1 MKGVKQVSTATASKM
16 TNTPINETKPV
27 NKKNPEP
34 KKKKD
39 KKKIREALTGYGF
52 MLPALLIMLV
62 FTLIPIFYSL
72 FLSFTK
78 VNLIGGVS
86 YDWVGLKNYANALND
101 ERVWI
106 ALKNTLRYVVIVV
119 PLQTIIALLIASVL
133 NSGVRFQN
141 TFRTIFFLPTLTS
154 SSALTMIFMFLF
166 SLNGPFNNILV
177 EMGIIEAP
185 INFINE
191 TQFALNT
198 IMVMNIWSTVPFFMT
213 IYLAGLQD
221 IPHSLYEAAD
231 IDGANAWQK
240 LIKITVPNLTPVT
253 NYVLLMG
260 IIGCFQLFDQAYII
274 SGGSGGPNNATLT
287 FSLIIYQ
294 YAFKTLGTMG
304 YSAALAIILTVII
317 FTVSMIARKVNR
329 EETLY

>member
-1 MKGVKQVSTATASKM
+1 MATETLST
-16 TNTPINETKPV
+16 
-27 NKKNPEP
+27 NKK
-34 KKKKD
+34 KSAKRR
-39 KKKIREALTGYGF
+39 REAMTGYGF
-52 MLPALLIMLV
+52 MLPAIIIMVV
-62 FTLIPIFYSL
+62 FTLIPIFYAL

-78 VNLIGGVS
+78 VDLIGGMS
-86 YDWVGLKNYANALND
+86 FDWVGFKNYANALND

-106 ALKNTLRYVVIVV
+106 AFKNTLRYVIIVV
-119 PLQTIIALLIASVL
+119 PLQTAIALLIASVL
-133 NSGVRFQN
+133 NSGIKFQN

-166 SLNGPFNNILV
+166 SLNGPFNSILV
-177 EMGIIEAP
+177 QMGLIDAP

-191 TQFALNT
+191 TEFALNT
-198 IMVMNIWSTVPFFMT
+198 IMAMNIWSTVPFFMT

-221 IPHSLYEAAD
+221 IDNSLYEAAD

-294 YAFKTLGTMG
+294 YAFKTMGTMG
-304 YSAALAIILTVII
+304 YSAALAVLLTIII
-317 FTVSMIARKVNR
+317 FAVSMIAKRVNR
-329 EETLY
+329 EESHY

>member
-1 MKGVKQVSTATASKM
+1 MSTATASKM

>member
-1 MKGVKQVSTATASKM
+1 MATDIASGQSS
-16 TNTPINETKPV
+16 NS
-27 NKKNPEP
+27 PELKP
-34 KKKKD
+34 KKKSTI
-39 KKKIREALTGYGF
+39 KKRREALTGYGF
-52 MLPALLIMLV
+52 MLPAIIIMLV

-78 VNLIGGVS
+78 VDLIGGVN
-86 YDWVGLKNYANALND
+86 YDWVGLKNYSNALND
-101 ERVWI
+101 ERVW
-106 ALKNTLRYVVIVV
+106 AAFKNTIRYVVIVV
-119 PLQTIIALLIASVL
+119 PLQTAIALLLAAVL
-133 NSGVRFQN
+133 NSGVKFQN

-177 EMGIIEAP
+177 NMGFIDAP

-191 TQFALNT
+191 TEFALNT

-240 LIKITVPNLTPVT
+240 LFKITVPNLTPVT

-294 YAFKTLGTMG
+294 YAFKTMGTMG
-304 YSAALAIILTVII
+304 YSAALAVILTAII
-317 FTVSMIARKVNR
+317 FVVSMIARRVNR
-329 EETLY
+329 EESHY